1 MCFLAKHAKI
11 VQGFTGVLMKN
22 NEKKGKPIYF
32 IWFIIVPALAYLGEW
47 LLDVII
53 GEYIPVDFIS
63 AFLQLKISLKILFPI
78 FLAIIVLIVCLIV
91 YINKSKNAK
100 AINIKQKDFEIIEN
114 SINRLAN
121 EFGEIESIQ
130 AYQYSIKD
138 DEHSKYIKT
147 NFLAGWANERIDI
160 NSILQAYYRFPYSV
174 YKKINSFSSDYEES
188 ARAESAE
195 KKIAKKTDYL
205 EKGKRLSE
213 ELLSS
218 LNAIKDVESINEY
231 HCELYRTLLVVLNA
245 INGKPVE
252 SALKEE
258 LIETALITKKRTGL
272 LGAIFLQDIYI
283 FKNQNSLSKKRI
295 YFAFPYNSSKRTK
308 VIFSIAMNNGNNEQE
323 KIEDL
328 EIVCKEIFER
338 MQDILKEEKEKY
350 E

>member
-1 MCFLAKHAKI
+1 
-11 VQGFTGVLMKN
+11 MKN
-22 NEKKGKPIYF
+22 SEKKEKPTYF
-32 IWFIIVPALAYLGEW
+32 VWVITPILTCLGGW
-47 LLDVII
+47 LLEVII
-53 GEYIPVDFIS
+53 GEYIPVEFIS
-63 AFLQLKISLKILFPI
+63 TFLQLKISLKFLFPI
-78 FLAIIVLIVCLIV
+78 FLAVIVLIVCLIV

-130 AYQYSIKD
+130 AYQYLIKD
-138 DEHSKYIKT
+138 DEHCKYIKT

-205 EKGKRLSE
+205 EKGKKLSE
-213 ELLSS
+213 DLLSS
-218 LNAIKDVESINEY
+218 LNSIKDVESINEY

-252 SALKEE
+252 SALNDES
-258 LIETALITKKRTGL
+258 IETALITKKRTGL
-272 LGAIFLQDIYI
+272 IGAIFLQDIYI

-338 MQDILKEEKEKY
+338 MQNILKEEKEKD